1 VQCAAGCVRCSLSV
15 LLLLLLLHGLLLPKL
30 KRGAQWQEGG
40 VAALRLPVFIVE
52 SQVVW
57 ANSNRHLLPHVVT
70 VAALNVQSASGA
82 FHFYYG
88 A

>member
-1 VQCAAGCVRCSLSV
+1 MCGGLRSLSV
-15 LLLLLLLHGLLLPKL
+15 LLLLLLLLLLHGLLLPKL

>member
-1 VQCAAGCVRCSLSV
+1 LFVVSVVVVVAVARTAAAKVE
-15 LLLLLLLHGLLLPKL
+15 
-30 KRGAQWQEGG
+30 RGAQWQEGG